1 MLICGVR
8 KCGKS
13 GKKEDREMLGW
24 IVIAGLAGLFVG
36 FLIACVFCAGVR
48 EDDWRLIEFL
58 HRQIADLSDGG
69 E

>member
-1 MLICGVR
+1 
-8 KCGKS
+8 
-13 GKKEDREMLGW
+13 MLGW

>member
-1 MLICGVR
+1 MV
-8 KCGKS
+8 
-13 GKKEDREMLGW
+13 GW

-48 EDDWRLIEFL
+48 EDDWRQIEYL
-58 HRQIADLSDGG
+58 RRRIVDLLDGD